1 MLRSKSRAARRRKL
15 RKLGGRLELPSNV
28 ATKELGPF
36 PRYPP
41 ESWVIIIYWFPYP
54 ILLNLQNLSKSIKI
68 FQFSNLQIFKS
79 SNLQTFN
86 LQCSSSSSPSHTFA
100 PLPFSSFCF
109 LRIIAVIYLYRIFF
123 FFGLFKVLNLHN
135 YIFFL
140 FSFSF
145 PILLPQKHLFY
156 SCRSYHVLFSY
167 FRIYFTLIS
176 LMSFRISLFRLTF
189 TDYLSCFR

>member
-68 FQFSNLQIFKS
+68 YQSFNFQIFKSLNLQIFKS
-79 SNLQTFN
+79 SNLQ
-86 LQCSSSSSPSHTFA
+86 SSM
-100 PLPFSSFCF
+100 
-109 LRIIAVIYLYRIFF
+109 FF
-123 FFGLFKVLNLHN
+123 FFFPKP
-135 YIFFL
+135 YICPS
-140 FSFSF
+140 SFQ
-145 PILLPQKHLFY
+145 L
-156 SCRSYHVLFSY
+156 VLFSSNNRGYIFVPY
-167 FRIYFTLIS
+167 FL
-176 LMSFRISLFRLTF
+176 LFWFIQSTKS
-189 TDYLSCFR
+189 TQQ